1 MVPERGA
8 ADRVGMKIETVKFVR
23 SVWRAEDHPR
33 DGRPEIAFVGRSN
46 VGKSTLLNALLNRKA
61 LAKTSTTPG
70 KTQAINYF
78 NVNDKFYFVDLP
90 GYGFAKVPKQLKEQW
105 LRVMT
110 QYLLERAALRL
121 VVALV
126 DARHEVSPKDV
137 DVLHL
142 LEDAERPTL
151 IVATKIDKL
160 SRGRRKQHLDRIR
173 SGLGLDDDALIVP
186 FSGLTREGAREVWR
200 VINTLLF
207 GA

>member
-1 MVPERGA
+1 
-8 ADRVGMKIETVKFVR
+8 MKIETVKFVR

-160 SRGRRKQHLDRIR
+160 SRGR
-173 SGLGLDDDALIVP
+173 
-186 FSGLTREGAREVWR
+186 
-200 VINTLLF
+200 
-207 GA
+207 

>member
-1 MVPERGA
+1 
-8 ADRVGMKIETVKFVR
+8 MKIETVKFVR